1 MSPVFIWQTE
11 PTWLS
16 PSAQQ
21 ERITHSLSA
30 CSARRGNQSEIHRPL
45 CPCCCQRRF
54 EGMSVLLAV
63 PIAVIGRP
71 NDSGI
76 GWPANRSNS
85 GLGSNKST
93 WLGPP
98 SMNNHM
104 TDLAVAAK
112 WGGLGGRVAVDEIVP
127 PARATRSRLRR

>member
-11 PTWLS
+11 PTWFK

-21 ERITHSLSA
+21 ERRTQMSSTCCA
-30 CSARRGNQSEIHRPL
+30 SVGYQSDTQMPL
-45 CPCCCQRRF
+45 LPCCLKVRF
-54 EGMSVLLAV
+54 DGISELEAV

-76 GWPANRSNS
+76 GWPASLSSS
-85 GLGSNKST
+85 GLGSKRSR

-98 SMNNHM
+98 SMKSQM
-104 TDLAVAAK
+104 TDLAFGAK
-112 WGGLGGRVAVDEIVP
+112 
-127 PARATRSRLRR
+127 